1 MREQLRSELVKLRST
16 RTNLGLLIGMIG
28 LVLGIAILMGF
39 AVKPIELTKDEH
51 QRAMFG
57 LGLTGGFIAALIG
70 VMSICSEF
78 RHGTI
83 RPTFIFTP
91 KRERVLLA
99 KLVSS
104 TILGATF
111 GSPDRGARVRH
122 RHARALGARRP
133 TPLLSTHTF
142 LLVALGSIGVTALMA
157 ALGVGLGAV
166 VRNQVLAVI
175 GLTVWFMVVENVVFA
190 VAPSVGRFFPL
201 TAGDALGGMNSTDLL
216 TAPQGAAVLAGYVAA
231 SSSRAWRS
239 PSEAT
244 CK

>member
-1 MREQLRSELVKLRST
+1 
-16 RTNLGLLIGMIG
+16 MIG

-39 AVKPIELTKDEH
+39 AVKPSELTKDEH

-57 LGLTGGFIAALIG
+57 LGLAGGFIAALIG

-91 KRERVLLA
+91 KRGRVLLA

-104 TILGATF
+104 TLLGAAF
-111 GSPDRGARVRH
+111 GLLTEGLAFGTGILLLWARGADTV
-122 RHARALGARRP
+122 
-133 TPLLSTHTF
+133 LSMREF
-142 LLVALGSIGVTALMA
+142 LLVALGSVGVTALMA

-175 GLTVWFMVVENVVFA
+175 GLTVWFMVVENVVVA

-201 TAGDALGGMNSTDLL
+201 AAGDALGGVNSTDLL
-216 TAPQGAAVLAGYVAA
+216 TAPQGAAVLTGYVVAFFLA
-231 SSSRAWRS
+231 GLIITKRS
-239 PSEAT
+239 DVR
-244 CK
+244 

>member
-1 MREQLRSELVKLRST
+1 VLLQLRSELVKLRST

-39 AVKPIELTKDEH
+39 AVKPSELTKDEH

-57 LGLTGGFIAALIG
+57 LGLAGGFIAALIG

-99 KLVSS
+99 KLASS
-104 TILGATF
+104 T
-111 GSPDRGARVRH
+111 
-122 RHARALGARRP
+122 ALGAAFG
-133 TPLLSTHTF
+133 LLTEGLAFGTGMIVLWARGADTVLTTHEF

-175 GLTVWFMVVENVVFA
+175 GLTVWFMVVENIVVA
-190 VAPSVGRFFPL
+190 VAPGVGRFFPL
-201 TAGDALGGMNSTDLL
+201 AAGDALGGVNSTDLL
-216 TAPQGAAVLAGYVAA
+216 TAPQGAAVLTGYVIAFLLVGLA
-231 SSSRAWRS
+231 ITKRRDVN
-239 PSEAT
+239 
-244 CK
+244 